1 MISGFKFAVP
11 ALLLL
16 NFAASAY
23 AGDTARA
30 YMRQGLK
37 AYNVENYDDALT
49 HFKKAS
55 AEFPHVSA
63 YNLGNT
69 YYRMGDYA
77 QATNSYHKALE
88 SDDLELQA
96 QVYYNLGNALLE
108 PVAVTNYAERVE
120 VDQAVELTVEAA
132 EMFENALRLNPNDLA
147 AKQNYERSLLR
158 RTELELNL
166 GKYIFDQAESLL
178 QEYKAKEAQ
187 GKYIEA
193 RNQFERILAEIN
205 PTHAEAKQYLPKI
218 EERLNMLE
226 RAVESA
232 ENDLQIALQQI
243 DDYQYVLAAQR
254 LMDDSDERKYAF
266 DIKPELKKKYEET
279 IQKNQEIIQ
288 IIENLSSLNQ
298 TVI

>member
-1 MISGFKFAVP
+1 MISGFKFAVLL
-11 ALLLL
+11 LLLL
-16 NFAASAY
+16 NFSTPVF

-30 YMRQGLK
+30 YMRQGLN
-37 AYNVENYDDALT
+37 AYKNENYDDALT

-96 QVYYNLGNALLE
+96 QVYFNLGNALLQ
-108 PVAVTNYAERVE
+108 PISVTNYAERVE
-120 VDQAVELTVEAA
+120 VDQAVERTVQAA

-158 RTELELNL
+158 RTELELTL

-187 GKYIEA
+187 EKYIEA
-193 RNQFERILAEIN
+193 RKQFEQILTEIN

-226 RAVESA
+226 RAVETA
-232 ENDLQIALQQI
+232 ENDLQIALRQI

-254 LMDDSDERKYAF
+254 LADDSDERKYAF

-288 IIENLSSLNQ
+288 IIENLFSPNQ
-298 TVI
+298 IVI

>member
-108 PVAVTNYAERVE
+108 PVAATNYAERVE
-120 VDQAVELTVEAA
+120 VDQAVELTVEAS